1 MLGDVLED
9 PLDALLDFIA
19 RNQLRLT
26 LLTIGLVV
34 AQAAW
39 EKRKGTG
46 ELEAI
51 SELEERIE
59 EEIEEEEEAAAE
71 EGGGPPG
78 QR

>member
-1 MLGDVLED
+1 V
-9 PLDALLDFIA
+9 I
-19 RNQLRLT
+19 
-26 LLTIGLVV
+26 

-39 EKRKGTG
+39 EKRRGTG

-59 EEIEEEEEAAAE
+59 EEEEAEAEAEAEAE
-71 EGGGPPG
+71 EGGPA

>member
-1 MLGDVLED
+1 V
-9 PLDALLDFIA
+9 I
-19 RNQLRLT
+19 
-26 LLTIGLVV
+26 

-39 EKRKGTG
+39 EKRRGTG

-59 EEIEEEEEAAAE
+59 EEIEEEAEAE
-71 EGGGPPG
+71 EGGPP